1 MNYLLAIVAAALLGT
16 GFVLQQGV
24 AEQAP
29 KVDFLRPQLLLDLL
43 RHRRWLAGVATMVA
57 GQLLSA
63 WVIGHLI
70 LSVAEPLLTTNLL
83 FALLLA
89 WPLSKQPLTRSEITG
104 ALILIAGVTVL
115 SLARTVHSPEVTVG
129 ARAYWPFAVGAS
141 ATIAVAFAALGRRRS
156 DDLRATLTGAS
167 AGVTFGMQDALTRR
181 VIQVLTGHGVV
192 ALLTT
197 WPGYALIAVG
207 LIGFWLMQ
215 SAFSAGPLHASL
227 PAITAGE
234 PVIGIALGIVVFG
247 DRLHT
252 SPGLIALQ
260 AAGLVA
266 LVCGVILVA
275 RGPALTATLRPP
287 DRAPGGPTVGPP
299 GGPAGGKD
307 TRASPQPG
315 DLARPVCAGSGSACL
330 PPGRADSAGLR
341 AMVQGLTAH
350 AAFCS
355 HPGPASAMTEP
366 RATGRGEGGS
376 PSRRAAAGPAVRG
389 RG

>member
-16 GFVLQQGV
+16 GFVLQQAV

-29 KVDFLRPQLLLDLL
+29 KVDFLRPHLLLDLL

-63 WVIGHLI
+63 WVIGHVI

-89 WPLSKQPLTRSEITG
+89 WPLSKQPLTRPEITG

-141 ATIAVAFAALGRRRS
+141 AAIAAAFAALGRRRS

-197 WPGYALIAVG
+197 WPGYVLIAVG

-252 SPGLIALQ
+252 PPGLIVLQ
-260 AAGLVA
+260 AVGLVA

-275 RGPALTATLRPP
+275 RGPALTAT
-287 DRAPGGPTVGPP
+287 
-299 GGPAGGKD
+299 D
-307 TRASPQPG
+307 TRTSPQPG
-315 DLARPVCAGSGSACL
+315 DLARPGRESPPPARRLLICL
-330 PPGRADSAGLR
+330 I
-341 AMVQGLTAH
+341 
-350 AAFCS
+350 C
-355 HPGPASAMTEP
+355 
-366 RATGRGEGGS
+366 
-376 PSRRAAAGPAVRG
+376 RAAR
-389 RG
+389 